1 MSNMVARRLFTPVS
15 LLGLAAVAAARLLT
29 LPRSLWEWDE
39 ILFVKGVEEFDPL
52 HHQPHPPGYPL
63 LIGLGKAVNA
73 LVGDPFTSLV
83 ALSVICGLIGYLAL
97 AAAYRG
103 LLEGPA
109 GLDPPA
115 AAGLGAAGSAL
126 FHLSPTLLVY
136 GPLALSD
143 APALMFLA
151 LALAASTRLSE
162 GNLWWAAAFGTF
174 ASAAIGCRPQLALSV
189 LPMLVVALALTRSFR
204 KWGAALA
211 AFTLVSLLWFVPLVV
226 AVGGLHGFAGFLGK
240 QAQLFATYDA
250 KVPRAQLSPQFIA
263 FRFLAHPWGQRWTS
277 LPVLALAVT
286 GAAALLARRRIRPL
300 LPLAVLTGIELGLC
314 LFTMNPA
321 DGVRYAL
328 PSLLGVAFA
337 AVYGCRVVAEGA
349 ARLVRRPRLALAG
362 PALVVPLVAGFV
374 IYTAPLLEARAT
386 TLSPP
391 AQAAAWVKREL
402 PADAVLLVD
411 KELAAHASY
420 LLHDFRRAHLNEGLQ
435 QFARRRDVP
444 VYLLADGK
452 SGWGDAQ
459 TFRWPGCDPYGK
471 LTRNLYRVVTVS
483 PVPPDRRYRTMR
495 GVYGYEP
502 NARLAQWRWLGPDAA
517 LRIFP
522 GDAERA
528 VALGLR
534 LPSNAPL
541 PSVRVTVALPGW
553 STAVE
558 IPRGEERRVVLPL
571 SPGDRGGVV
580 EISLRSDASFIPAQA
595 RPGQDA
601 RRLSVQLLS
610 VEQLK

>member
-1 MSNMVARRLFTPVS
+1 MVVRRYLTPVS

-73 LVGDPFTSLV
+73 VVGDPFTSLV
-83 ALSVICGLIGYLAL
+83 ALSVICSLIGYLAL

-103 LLEGPA
+103 LLEGPG

-115 AAGLGAAGSAL
+115 AAGVGAAGSAL

-151 LALAASTRLSE
+151 LALAASTRLPA
-162 GNLWWAAAFGTF
+162 GNLGWAAAFGAF

-189 LPMLVVALALTRSFR
+189 LPMVAVALALNRGFR
-204 KWGAALA
+204 RWGAVLA

-226 AVGGLHGFAGFLGK
+226 AVGGLHGLAGFLGK

-250 KVPRAQLSPQFIA
+250 KVPRAELSPQFIA

-286 GAAALLARRRIRPL
+286 GAVALLARRRSRPLWPL
-300 LPLAVLTGIELGLC
+300 LPLAVLTGIELALC
-314 LFTMNPA
+314 LFSMNPA

-337 AVYGCRVVAEGA
+337 AAYGCRVVGEGV

-374 IYTAPLLEARAT
+374 LYTAPLLEARAT

-391 AQAAAWVKREL
+391 AQAAAWIRREV
-402 PADAVLLVD
+402 PPDAVLLVD

-420 LLHDFRRAHLNEGLQ
+420 LLPEYRRANIQDGLQ
-435 QFARRRDVP
+435 QLARRRDVP
-444 VYLLADGK
+444 VYLIADGK
-452 SGWGDAQ
+452 SGWGDLQ
-459 TFRWPGCDPYGK
+459 TFRWPDCDPYGK

-483 PVPPDRRYRTMR
+483 PVPPDRRYRAMR

-502 NARLAQWRWLGPDAA
+502 SLRLAQWRWLAPDAA
-517 LRIFP
+517 LRIYP
-522 GDAERA
+522 GEARA
-528 VALGLR
+528 VAFGLR
-534 LPSNAPL
+534 LPPQASL
-541 PSVRVTVALPGW
+541 KSVRVTIMSPSS

-558 IPRGEERRVVLPL
+558 ILQGEERRAVLTL
-571 SPGDRGGVV
+571 SPADRGGVV
-580 EISLRSDASFIPAQA
+580 EIHLRSDSSFIPAQT

-601 RRLSVQLLS
+601 RRLAVQLLS